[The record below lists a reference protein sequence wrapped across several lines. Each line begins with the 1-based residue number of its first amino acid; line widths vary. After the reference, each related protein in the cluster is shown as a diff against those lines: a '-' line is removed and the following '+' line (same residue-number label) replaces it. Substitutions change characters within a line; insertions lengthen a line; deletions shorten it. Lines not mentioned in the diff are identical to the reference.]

1 MLTILPGAFLVE
13 YALMVLL
20 IAFITIAGVT
30 LLAPIIHHRFAAV
43 LPSLEIMAH
52 VKPQHSSAPIED

>member
-1 MLTILPGAFLVE
+1 MLTILPGALLVE

-20 IAFITIAGVT
+20 IALGTNVGVT

-43 LPSLEIMAH
+43 LPSL
-52 VKPQHSSAPIED
+52 